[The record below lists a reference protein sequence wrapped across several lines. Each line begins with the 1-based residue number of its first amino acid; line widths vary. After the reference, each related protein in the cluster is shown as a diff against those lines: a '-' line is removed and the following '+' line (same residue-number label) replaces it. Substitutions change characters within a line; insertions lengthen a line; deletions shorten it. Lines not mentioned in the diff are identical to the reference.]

1 VDKGERGKMKII
13 GFIASPRKE
22 GNTAWIVNKIL
33 EGAKEQ
39 GAETQS
45 WYFSD
50 LDIKPCRSCYGCKQ
64 GDQGCIIN
72 DDMQKLYDAIE
83 RADALVLGSPVY
95 MGQMSA
101 QAKIF
106 TDRLFARFSPRFS
119 PYFKEEN
126 AAKKKLILVF
136 DQGNPDS
143 GMFQLYFDY
152 TKNMFQLL
160 EFDVKGVHVVAGMRN
175 GPAHERK
182 DLHTVMKD
190 IGSSLVREKY
200 EQ

>member
-1 VDKGERGKMKII
+1 MKII
-13 GFIASPRKE
+13 GFTASPRKE
-22 GNTAWIVNKIL
+22 GNTAWTINQIL

-50 LDIKPCRSCYGCKQ
+50 LDIKPCRSCYCCKK
-64 GDQGCIIN
+64 GDRGCIID
-72 DDMQKLYDAIE
+72 DDMQKLYDALE
-83 RADALVLGSPVY
+83 HVEALVLGSPVY

-119 PYFKEEN
+119 PHFKE

-136 DQGNPDS
+136 TQGNPDAD
-143 GMFQLYFDY
+143 MFQVYFDY
-152 TKNMFQLL
+152 TKKMFQLL
-160 EFDVKGVHVVAGMRN
+160 EFDVKEVVVVAGMRN
-175 GPAHERK
+175 EPAHARK
-182 DLHTVMKD
+182 DLHAALKD
-190 IGSSLVREKY
+190 LGSSLVSGFP

>member
-1 VDKGERGKMKII
+1 MKII
-13 GFIASPRKE
+13 GFTASPRKE

-39 GAETQS
+39 GAETES

-50 LDIKPCRSCYGCKQ
+50 LDIKPCQSCYGCKK
-64 GDQGCIIN
+64 GDRGCIIN
-72 DDMQKLYDAIE
+72 DDMQKLYGAIE
-83 RADALVLGSPVY
+83 HADALVLGSPVY

-106 TDRLFARFSPRFS
+106 TDRLFAQFSPRFS
-119 PYFKEEN
+119 PHFKEN
-126 AAKKKLILVF
+126 AAKKKLILMF
-136 DQGNPDS
+136 TQGNPDS
-143 GMFQLYFDY
+143 DMFQVYFDY
-152 TKNMFQLL
+152 TKSMFQLL
-160 EFDVKGVHVVAGMRN
+160 EFDVKGVHVVTGMRN

-190 IGSSLVREKY
+190 IGSSLVSE
-200 EQ
+200 

>member
-1 VDKGERGKMKII
+1 MKII
-13 GFIASPRKE
+13 GFSASPRKE

-50 LDIKPCRSCYGCKQ
+50 LDINPCRSCYGCKQ
-64 GDQGCIIN
+64 GDRGCIIN
-72 DDMQKLYDAIE
+72 DDMQKLYSGIE
-83 RADALVLGSPVY
+83 HADALVLGSPVY

-106 TDRLFARFSPRFS
+106 TDRLFAQFSPRFS

-136 DQGNPDS
+136 TQGNPDS
-143 GMFQLYFDY
+143 DMFQLYFDY
-152 TKNMFQLL
+152 TKKMFQLL
-160 EFDVKGVHVVAGMRN
+160 EFDVKEVQVVAGMRN
-175 GPAHERK
+175 EAAHERK

-190 IGSSLVREKY
+190 IGSSLVSERFPE
-200 EQ
+200 

>member
-1 VDKGERGKMKII
+1 MKIM

-22 GNTAWIVNKIL
+22 GNTAWIINKIL

-50 LDIKPCRSCYGCKQ
+50 LDIKPCRGCLACHNG
-64 GDQGCIIN
+64 GDRGCIIN
-72 DDMQKLYDAIE
+72 DDMQKLYNSLE
-83 RADALVLGSPVY
+83 HADALVLGSPIY

-106 TDRLFARFSPRFS
+106 TDRLFAQIIPRFS
-119 PYFKEEN
+119 PNFKEKN

-136 DQGNPDS
+136 TQGNPDS
-143 GMFQLYFDY
+143 GLFQVYFDY
-152 TKNMFQLL
+152 TKHIFQLL
-160 EFDVKGVHVVAGMRN
+160 EFDVKEVVVVAGMRN

-182 DLHTVMKD
+182 ELHAVMKD
-190 IGSSLVREKY
+190 IGSSLVS
-200 EQ
+200 EQEVERIQ